1 MLFSQET
8 IESRQRYFLEQYST
22 WLGTAGGSLDKAITT
37 LHSKLS
43 ETVPS
48 IQAFEKI
55 LPPLAKRLAQ
65 YQGQTV
71 TEKKKAIEAASEG
84 QQSILRDAQQTIA
97 GAKAKLRQLLTE
109 EANAPWYVIMLS
121 FIPAIRTHRAKKLS
135 LSALNLGIETIS
147 LQKSYTTTAEVIHTI
162 REWLQAVEA
171 QYSSIY
177 AKAAEAVEHHKESM
191 GLFLEYET
199 LLQKNGIEADTIF
212 DLRKALQL
220 LDKTLRVKAYYL
232 ALHYWEAVFLSTSN
246 KWKNEKWKD
255 EEPQGEYSKRNFLK
269 TMAMVTPCFVATVY
283 MSVGKFD
290 YFAGR
295 AGKGDPLEGVIDLM
309 IFDESGQVG
318 PELGLP
324 LLGLAKRALIVG
336 DVKQLAPISVAETTD
351 IVRLKHNQIDNPAMQ
366 WLTKRGL
373 SCSASNVM
381 LAAHQLTAFTDDHTT
396 PGIMLRDHY
405 RCLPEIIAY
414 CDELTYEGL
423 LRSVRT
429 PVENAPFP
437 AMGYAHIRGQA
448 EKAGR
453 SWRNALEART
463 IADWLHQNYDAIMEW
478 GNQPEKQKPGSKQR
492 PLDEIVAIVTPYR
505 PQVSYL
511 RNEIKKKFADKENE
525 IKELTV
531 NTVHALQGAE
541 CDIVIF
547 SPVVRAQSNTTP
559 LHDRSDRILNVAVS
573 RAKDAFLVFG
583 DMELFKDALIGF
595 RGLMLQSIVR
605 EAQLLFKAIEKEGLQ
620 GGKGDNN

>member
-1 MLFSQET
+1 MGTHGLNDEQRTAVRYAMRLSEGQTLAVNGPPGTGKTSILQGVIASYIVRAALEGKKEPPVILATSTNNIAVTNIIDSFTKPVNGDSSHHLSQHWLPDIRGIGVRIPSQDALRKEGGNYQNMDEIRQMLFSQET
-8 IESRQRYFLEQYST
+8 LESRQRYFLEQYST
-22 WLGTAGGSLDKAITT
+22 WLGTAGGSLEKAITT

-43 ETVPS
+43 ETVAS

-65 YQGQTV
+65 YQEQTV

-109 EANAPWYVIMLS
+109 EANTPWYLIMLS
-121 FIPAIRTHRAKKLS
+121 FIPAIRTHRAQKLS

-162 REWLQAVEA
+162 REWFQAVEA

-177 AKAAEAVEHHKESM
+177 AKAAEAVEYHKASM

-199 LLQKNGIEADTIF
+199 LLQKNGIEADIIF

-220 LDKTLRVKAYYL
+220 LDKTLRAKAYYL
-232 ALHYWEAVFLSTSN
+232 ALHYWEAVFLSTSSE
-246 KWKNEKWKD
+246 WKNEGWEDK
-255 EEPQGEYSKRNFLK
+255 EPQKEYSKRNFLK

-336 DVKQLAPISVAETTD
+336 DVKQLAPISVAETTGTHLTRD
-351 IVRLKHNQIDNPAMQ
+351 TFHHPVSAMACCRF
-366 WLTKRGL
+366 RG
-373 SCSASNVM
+373 
-381 LAAHQLTAFTDDHTT
+381 
-396 PGIMLRDHY
+396 
-405 RCLPEIIAY
+405 
-414 CDELTYEGL
+414 
-423 LRSVRT
+423 
-429 PVENAPFP
+429 
-437 AMGYAHIRGQA
+437 RGKSSMCA
-448 EKAGR
+448 
-453 SWRNALEART
+453 
-463 IADWLHQNYDAIMEW
+463 
-478 GNQPEKQKPGSKQR
+478 
-492 PLDEIVAIVTPYR
+492 
-505 PQVSYL
+505 
-511 RNEIKKKFADKENE
+511 
-525 IKELTV
+525 
-531 NTVHALQGAE
+531 NTV
-541 CDIVIF
+541 
-547 SPVVRAQSNTTP
+547 SK
-559 LHDRSDRILNVAVS
+559 RSGKPCPKN
-573 RAKDAFLVFG
+573 
-583 DMELFKDALIGF
+583 
-595 RGLMLQSIVR
+595 R
-605 EAQLLFKAIEKEGLQ
+605 EAGVVPSAARLSKLCRTVHTL
-620 GGKGDNN
+620 